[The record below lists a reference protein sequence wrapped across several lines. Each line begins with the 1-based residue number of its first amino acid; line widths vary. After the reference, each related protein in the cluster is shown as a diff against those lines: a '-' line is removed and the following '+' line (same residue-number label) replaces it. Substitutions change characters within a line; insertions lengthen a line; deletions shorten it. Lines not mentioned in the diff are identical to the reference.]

1 MKFIMLCVLVLVFRV
16 VLTQKNKENPPIK
29 ESTSSLYKTNSSK
42 TNTTETNSS
51 TVNKKRIK
59 AR

>member
-1 MKFIMLCVLVLVFRV
+1 MCTCFSFSGCSNTEK
-16 VLTQKNKENPPIK
+16 KKENPPIK
-29 ESTSSLYKTNSSK
+29 KSTSSLYKTNSSK

-51 TVNKKRIK
+51 TVNKKGIK